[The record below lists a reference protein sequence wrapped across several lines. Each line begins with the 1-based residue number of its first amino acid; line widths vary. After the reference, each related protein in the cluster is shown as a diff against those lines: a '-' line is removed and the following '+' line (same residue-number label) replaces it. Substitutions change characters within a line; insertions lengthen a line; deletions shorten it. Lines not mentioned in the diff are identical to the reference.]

1 MKFENERRMEMQI
14 IMLLL
19 IFVLFVTS
27 ILMIIARIC
36 TWLHTAAIDK
46 YLKTMN
52 AARRA
57 EANAQLTA
65 LKNLI
70 AAIRGVPEEI
80 SLS

>member
-1 MKFENERRMEMQI
+1 MKVERRMEMQI
-14 IMLLL
+14 IMLLM
-19 IFVLFVTS
+19 IFVSFVIS
-27 ILMIIARIC
+27 ILLIIAIIC
-36 TWLHTAAIDK
+36 TWLHAATIEK

-65 LKNLI
+65 LKTLI
-70 AAIRGVPEEI
+70 ASVRGVPEER